1 MSDTVSLFIAIFSVL
16 NVIACGWLIW
26 WTARSRPN
34 EVDKGEII
42 DHVWDGD
49 LQERNNPMPRW
60 WLMLFY
66 FSIVFCFVY
75 FLLYPGLGR
84 FGGVLAWTG
93 TGQYDAEIA
102 QANERY
108 GPMYAAFVGRD
119 VPDLAQDPKALALG
133 HSLFVN
139 NCTTCHGSD
148 GRGAAGFPNLADDDW
163 LYGGEPETIV
173 QTITSGRQGAMPAL
187 GTALGT
193 SADGEEADEED
204 EERARDEHE
213 DDDEHRGDG
222 VDDVIAYVL
231 SLGGREAPAGDVQAG
246 QARFVLCVACH
257 GVDGKGNKA
266 LGAPNLTDDIWLYG
280 GSPETLRKTLVGGR
294 NGQMPAHEW
303 LGDDKIRLL
312 AAYVYSL
319 SRTP

>member
-1 MSDTVSLFIAIFSVL
+1 MSGTVSLFIAIFSVL

-34 EVDKGEII
+34 EVDKGEVI

-66 FSIVFCFVY
+66 ISIVFCFVY

-102 QANERY
+102 HANDRY
-108 GPMYAAFVGRD
+108 GQMYAAFAGRE

-163 LYGGEPETIV
+163 LYGGDPATIV
-173 QTITSGRQGAMPAL
+173 QTITQGRQGTMPPLGAAL
-187 GTALGT
+187 GDAGM
-193 SADGEEADEED
+193 DE
-204 EERARDEHE
+204 
-213 DDDEHRGDG
+213 
-222 VDDVIAYVL
+222 VVAYVL
-231 SLGGREAPAGDVQAG
+231 TLSGREAPADKAAAG
-246 QARFVLCVACH
+246 QARFVMCAACH
-257 GVDGKGNKA
+257 GADGKGNPA

-280 GSPETLRKTLVGGR
+280 GSPETLRKTLAGGR
-294 NGQMPAHEW
+294 GGQMPAHEW
-303 LGDDKIRLL
+303 LGEDKVRLL

>member
-1 MSDTVSLFIAIFSVL
+1 MSNTVSLFIAIFSVL

-66 FSIVFCFVY
+66 ISIVFCFVY

-93 TGQYDAEIA
+93 TDQYDAEMVS
-102 QANERY
+102 ANERY
-108 GPMYAAFVGRD
+108 GPMYAAFAGRE

-163 LYGGEPETIV
+163 LYGGDPAAIV
-173 QTITSGRQGAMPAL
+173 QTIMHGRQGTMPPLGPAL
-187 GTALGT
+187 GDAGM
-193 SADGEEADEED
+193 DE
-204 EERARDEHE
+204 
-213 DDDEHRGDG
+213 
-222 VDDVIAYVL
+222 VIAYVL
-231 SLGGREAPAGDVQAG
+231 TLSGREAPVDKAAAG
-246 QARFVLCVACH
+246 QARFVMCAACH
-257 GVDGKGNKA
+257 GADGKGNPA

-280 GSPETLRKTLVGGR
+280 GSPETLRKTLEGGR
-294 NGQMPAHEW
+294 NGQMPAHDW
-303 LGDDKIRLL
+303 LGEDRVQLL